1 MFIMVSKGTPD
12 EENKLTERHI
22 LLSIG
27 RLVACVNSGPT
38 IYLER
43 ILALNLA
50 SNDGIL

>member
-1 MFIMVSKGTPD
+1 MVSKGTPN
-12 EENKLTERHI
+12 EENKLTETHI

-27 RLVACVNSGPT
+27 KLVACVNPGPT

-43 ILALNLA
+43 VPALNLA